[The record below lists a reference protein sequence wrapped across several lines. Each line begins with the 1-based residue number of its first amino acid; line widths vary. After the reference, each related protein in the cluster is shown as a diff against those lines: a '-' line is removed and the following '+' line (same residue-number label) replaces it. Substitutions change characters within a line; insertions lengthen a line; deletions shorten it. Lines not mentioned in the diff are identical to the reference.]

1 MKLIPILTLFILLS
15 CTPETQEI
23 QVEYI
28 AHAAFKISHNDKS
41 LLIDPYADTTWIGY
55 FFPKN
60 ISADA
65 ALITH
70 PHYDHDGGRFRGI
83 KPYWEDQL
91 EIIEEPGKYQ
101 VGDFKITGLKGKH
114 CDPYG
119 KEFDQKNTI
128 WVIEVAG
135 LKLVHIGDNGPLT
148 QEHYDAIGTPDL
160 FFVPI
165 DGDHHILKPD
175 ELEEVLSTLN
185 PRVAIPMHYR
195 LPDLERDGFPR
206 GGLREIDPY
215 LEGKQH
221 DKLASNTKTFSK
233 STLSTNSGIVVFQH
247 SEDVVSKKPD
257 MNVSGSKDLQ

>member
-1 MKLIPILTLFILLS
+1 MKFIWLLLPVLIFS
-15 CTPETQEI
+15 CAPQSDEVT
-23 QVEYI
+23 VEYI
-28 AHAAFKISHNDKS
+28 AHASFKISYGDKS

-55 FFPKN
+55 YFPKN
-60 ISADA
+60 ITADA

-91 EIIEEPGKYQ
+91 QIIEEVGAYQ

-128 WVIEVAG
+128 WVIEVAEM
-135 LKLVHIGDNGPLT
+135 KFVHIGDNGPLT
-148 QEHYDAIGTPDL
+148 QEHYDAIGTPDI

-175 ELEEVLSTLN
+175 ELKVVLTTLN
-185 PRVAIPMHYR
+185 PRVTVPMHYR
-195 LPDLERDGFPR
+195 LPDLEDEGLPR
-206 GGLREIDPY
+206 GGLGPIDPY
-215 LEGKQH
+215 LEGKEVE
-221 DKLASNTKTFSK
+221 KLDGNTKMFSTA
-233 STLSTNSGIVVFQH
+233 SLSDSKPIVVFEH
-247 SEDVVSKKPD
+247 SKDVVRK
-257 MNVSGSKDLQ
+257 

>member
-1 MKLIPILTLFILLS
+1 MKFILLLFPVLLLS
-15 CTPETQEI
+15 CATSPPKVK
-23 QVEYI
+23 VEYI
-28 AHAAFKISHNDKS
+28 AHASFKISYEDKS

-55 FFPKN
+55 YFPKN
-60 ISADA
+60 IIADA

-91 EIIEEPGKYQ
+91 QIIEEVGSYQ

-128 WVIEVAG
+128 WVIEVAEM
-135 LKLVHIGDNGPLT
+135 KFVHIGDNGPLT

-175 ELEEVLSTLN
+175 ELEVVLKTLN
-185 PRVAIPMHYR
+185 PTVTIPMHYR
-195 LPDLERDGFPR
+195 LPDLEDEGLPR
-206 GGLREIDPY
+206 GGLGPIDPY
-215 LEGKQH
+215 LVGKSVE
-221 DKLASNTKTFSK
+221 KLAGNTKLFSTEMLIDSK
-233 STLSTNSGIVVFQH
+233 PIIVFEH
-247 SEDVVSKKPD
+247 SKDVVRK
-257 MNVSGSKDLQ
+257 